1 MLNIDAIHMRE
12 INMPLAYPFETS
24 FGLTTGRRILLIELE
39 SDGLTA
45 WGECVAGEHPY
56 FSDETIDTAWLITE
70 SELAPRLL
78 DANVE
83 RGGSCPDIFRQ
94 VRGHRMAK
102 AALENAV
109 WDLEAQVERVSLAEL
124 LGGTRTFIPCGVSI
138 GIQPSIPQLMDKI
151 ATELAAGY
159 QRIKLKCKPGFDSKV
174 FEAVRKRWPDITL
187 SCDANSA
194 YRMRDLD
201 HIAAWDEFDLLM
213 IEQPLW
219 YDDFYFHS
227 MLQKRLNTAICLDES
242 IRNRRDALA
251 AIDMESCRIINI
263 KVGRVGASAKQSES
277 INAAE
282 ERGIPYGA
290 EECSKPAS
298 AARTISLYLRCR
310 TSRFPATSLPPAVTG
325 SRTSSSPKSP
335 SVLTERSPS
344 PPPLAAALR
353 CSAIASKPSPFVVRR
368 STRRRASPPE
378 VALLRQR
385 RRQQHPNRILVTYR
399 LQHLEPLA
407 FTFEWDVQC
416 LHH

>member
-39 SDGLTA
+39 AEGLTA

-56 FSDETIDTAWLITE
+56 FSDETIDTAWMMIET
-70 SELAPRLL
+70 ELAPRLL
-78 DANVE
+78 EADVE
-83 RGGSCPDIFRQ
+83 RGGNCPDIFRQ

-109 WDLEAQVERVSLAEL
+109 WDLEAQVERISLAEL
-124 LGGTRTFIPCGVSI
+124 LGGTRSVIPCGVSI
-138 GIQPSIPQLMDKI
+138 GIQPSIPQLMNKI

-159 QRIKLKCKPGFDSKV
+159 QRIKLKCKPGWDINI

-194 YRMRDLD
+194 YRMKDLD
-201 HIAAWDEFDLLM
+201 HIASWDQFNLLM

-227 MLQKRLNTAICLDES
+227 MLQKRLDTPICLDES

-263 KVGRVGASAKQSES
+263 KVGRVGGFSEA
-277 INAAE
+277 IAVHNAAE
-282 ERGIPYGA
+282 ERGIPVWCGGMLETGIGRSHNIA
-290 EECSKPAS
+290 LS
-298 AARTISLYLRCR
+298 
-310 TSRFPATSLPPAVTG
+310 SLPNFSLPGDVSASSRYWTQDVIEPAVTV
-325 SRTSSSPKSP
+325 SPKGEIAIP
-335 SVLTERSPS
+335 TTIGRGFEVQLDRIEALT
-344 PPPLAAALR
+344 
-353 CSAIASKPSPFVVRR
+353 VRR
-368 STRRRASPPE
+368 HTLTAKAR
-378 VALLRQR
+378 
-385 RRQQHPNRILVTYR
+385 VT
-399 LQHLEPLA
+399 A
-407 FTFEWDVQC
+407 
-416 LHH
+416 